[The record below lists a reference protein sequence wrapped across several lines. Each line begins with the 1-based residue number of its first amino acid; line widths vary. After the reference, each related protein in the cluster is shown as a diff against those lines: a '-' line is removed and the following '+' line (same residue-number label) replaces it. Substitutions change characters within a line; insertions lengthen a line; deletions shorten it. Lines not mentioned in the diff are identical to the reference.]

1 MAASTWHFPTTL
13 DVLLTELLAKARV
26 VKKGIM
32 EKKGFGGNG
41 MEAETRF
48 KELGI
53 LKEIA
58 ELLNKG
64 TDMDEILSKVLKK
77 LLNVTGLKTGWIFL
91 INTGGSYS
99 FAAKHDLPG
108 ALSRS
113 NYEPMCKGDCWCI
126 ERFRNGR
133 LDKATNIIEC
143 KRLEDAITNNL
154 GDTGSLT
161 HHATVPLRAGDEKFG
176 ILNVGSPHKTHFDKD
191 ELALLESVA
200 LQIGTSLKR
209 IKLAQREQEL
219 ALTAERNRLARDL
232 HDSVNQLLF
241 SLSLTARGGAAMA
254 EKEDVK
260 ETFSYIQNLAQEA
273 LNEMR
278 ALIWQLRP
286 HGLENGIVSALRSY
300 AQMIGLELEISVIG
314 IVNLPAKI
322 EEGIWRIGQEA
333 MANCKKHSG
342 QSKVAMDIAVS
353 GNCVMIEIKDS
364 GCGFDYEEENELPSL
379 GLKGM
384 KDRVEGLGGHFTI
397 QSAVGKGTRL
407 FATIPL

>member
-1 MAASTWHFPTTL
+1 
-13 DVLLTELLAKARV
+13 
-26 VKKGIM
+26 
-32 EKKGFGGNG
+32 
-41 MEAETRF
+41 MEAESRLQ
-48 KELGI
+48 ELGI

-64 TDMDEILSKVLKK
+64 TETDEILTDVLEK
-77 LLNVTGLKTGWIFL
+77 LLGVTGLKTGWIFL
-91 INTGGSYS
+91 IGVDGSYRL
-99 FAAKHDLPG
+99 AARKNLPE

-113 NYEPMCKGDCWCI
+113 NYAPMCAGECWCI
-126 ERFRNGR
+126 EKYRNGR
-133 LDKATNIIEC
+133 LAKATNIMEC
-143 KRLEDAITNNL
+143 KRLEDAILNNL
-154 GDTGSLT
+154 GDTGELT

-176 ILNVGSPHKTHFDKD
+176 ILNVGSPHKTHFDKE

-241 SLSLTARGGAAMA
+241 SVSLTAKGGASMA
-254 EKEDVK
+254 EAHEVK
-260 ETFSYIQNLAQEA
+260 ETFAYIQELAQEA

-286 HGLENGIVSALRSY
+286 QGLENGIVSALRGY
-300 AQMIGLELEISVIG
+300 AQMLGLELDIHVKG
-314 IVNLPAKI
+314 VLNLPAKI
-322 EEGIWRIGQEA
+322 EEGLWRIGQES

-342 QSKVAMDIAVS
+342 QTKISINIAAERNWVS
-353 GNCVMIEIKDS
+353 LEISDP
-364 GCGFDYEEENELPSL
+364 GCGFHYSDGNELPSL

-384 KDRVEGLGGHFTI
+384 KDRAEGLGGKFRI
-397 QSAVGKGTRL
+397 ESAQGRGTKL
-407 FATIPL
+407 SAKIPV